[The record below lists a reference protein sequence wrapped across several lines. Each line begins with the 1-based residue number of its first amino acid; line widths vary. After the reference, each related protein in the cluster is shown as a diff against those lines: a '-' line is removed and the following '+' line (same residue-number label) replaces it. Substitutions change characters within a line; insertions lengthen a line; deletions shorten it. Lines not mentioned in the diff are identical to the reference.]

1 MDQIKKKKLY
11 MLTMHNE
18 HALVQ
23 VLCQNMIVM
32 VFKSMK
38 CRGLCKHNFYLI
50 NGLHAYIQRTKVE
63 RAW

>member
-1 MDQIKKKKLY
+1 
-11 MLTMHNE
+11 MHNE

-23 VLCQNMIVM
+23 VLCQNLIVM

-38 CRGLCKHNFYLI
+38 HNFYLI
-50 NGLHAYIQRTKVE
+50 NCLHAYIQRTKVE